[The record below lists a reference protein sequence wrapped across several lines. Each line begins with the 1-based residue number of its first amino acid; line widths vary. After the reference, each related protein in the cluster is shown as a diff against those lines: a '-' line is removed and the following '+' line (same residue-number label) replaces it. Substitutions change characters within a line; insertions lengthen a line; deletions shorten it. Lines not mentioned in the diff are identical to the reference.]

1 MNRAHIS
8 QYNNGLLEDISK
20 LSNTLCAMNRTDI
33 ERYPENYGLL
43 STDAA
48 LHSELIACKMRHL
61 IYESTNMKKA
71 EYLTSAGVV
80 QGIRVSEE
88 DGVLNIFLPCLVPK
102 RKGRKSSEFLSDP
115 LYFTMNQYA
124 DSHTLP
130 KFGHCVVC
138 FSHIYSKERPLSRV
152 RDYDNLEL
160 KQMLDVIAAF
170 LMEDDSGLLCDA
182 YNTTEIGDRDCTCIS
197 VMGKERFP
205 EWIKERENRL
215 KSISDF

>member
-8 QYNNGLLEDISK
+8 QYINGLLEDISK

-138 FSHIYSKERPLSRV
+138 FSYIYSKERPLSRV